1 MVANDARIA
10 RTSRERRRGLIGRE
24 RLRPGEALVIP
35 KCRQVHTFGM
45 RFPIDVVFVDRA
57 GVVVRICRELGPRR
71 LSPFVPRARNAIELA
86 AGTVEMTG
94 TRPQDRIE
102 ID

>member
-1 MVANDARIA
+1 
-10 RTSRERRRGLIGRE
+10 
-24 RLRPGEALVIP
+24 
-35 KCRQVHTFGM
+35 M
-45 RFPIDVVFVDRA
+45 RFPIDVVFVDRT
-57 GVVVRICRELGPRR
+57 GVVVRVCRELDPRR

-94 TRPQDRIE
+94 TEPQDRIE